1 MTVDPEHAAT
11 EPPPTSP
18 TATASILGQRVVTQ
32 LAVLARQ
39 PLAPGLHIVATPI
52 GHLGDITLRALTTL
66 AAADL
71 IYCEDTRRS
80 RPLLAHFGIAGEVRA
95 YHEHN
100 GERERPIALER
111 LAGGARIALISD
123 AGTPLVSDPGYKLV
137 RAVLAAGFA
146 VTAVPGAS
154 SLLAALTVS
163 GLPTD
168 LFTFAG
174 FLPPRRVAR
183 RARIAELAGHPGTLI
198 LFETALRLDEV
209 LQDLQDG
216 LGDREATVAR
226 ELTKLNETVYRGP
239 LSALRSAAIMR
250 LGEIVLVIGPAPD
263 RSVDDAA
270 ILARLEAALARTS
283 LRDAARSIAAELGV
297 TRTRVYDL
305 GVRMKSND
313 TETGG

>member
-1 MTVDPEHAAT
+1 MTVDPEHDAPDLSPPDTVGAAQRL
-11 EPPPTSP
+11 S
-18 TATASILGQRVVTQ
+18 QRVASQ

-66 AAADL
+66 SAADL

-80 RPLLAHFGIAGEVRA
+80 RPLLAHFGIDGEVRA

-111 LAGGARIALISD
+111 LAAGARIALISD

-146 VTAVPGAS
+146 VTAVPGTS

-168 LFTFAG
+168 HFTFAG
-174 FLPPRRVAR
+174 FLPPRSVAR
-183 RARIAELAGHPGTLI
+183 RARIAELAAQPGTLI
-198 LFETALRLDEV
+198 LFETAPRLDDV
-209 LQDLQDG
+209 LQDLHAG
-216 LGDREATVAR
+216 LGDREAAVAR

-239 LSALRSAAIMR
+239 LSALRAAAIVP
-250 LGEIVLVIGPAPD
+250 LGEIVLVIGPAPECA
-263 RSVDDAA
+263 VDDAA
-270 ILARLEAALARTS
+270 IVARLTTELASAS
-283 LRDAARSIAAELGV
+283 LRDAARTIAAELGV

-305 GVRMKSND
+305 GLRMKSSD
-313 TETGG
+313 VESGA